1 MPFKSFGENRKY
13 KIIYLPYRRIIAGL
27 KLFPL
32 TGPNLGRNETE
43 NNDMTLLPSYLK
55 CKV

>member
-13 KIIYLPYRRIIAGL
+13 EIIYLPYRRIIAGL

-32 TGPNLGRNETE
+32 IGPNLGRNET
-43 NNDMTLLPSYLK
+43 
-55 CKV
+55 